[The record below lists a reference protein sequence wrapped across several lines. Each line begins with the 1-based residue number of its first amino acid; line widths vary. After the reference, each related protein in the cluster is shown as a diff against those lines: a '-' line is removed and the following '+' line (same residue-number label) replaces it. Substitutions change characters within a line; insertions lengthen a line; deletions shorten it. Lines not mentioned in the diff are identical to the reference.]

1 MKLSVILLS
10 IAAAGIIAAC
20 SPQQRAEMEADK
32 MASFNLTPKQT
43 EIANA
48 LIEGYKKDAGRQ
60 LLRTQD
66 YARAACYAKS
76 VQMPQM
82 YENGHLLYLRN
93 YTEAD
98 RNFYAFFAKHG
109 ISESMAYQISEKFH
123 FGYDG
128 CSTSAQIKKR
138 LGQ

>member
-1 MKLSVILLS
+1 MKLSIILLS
-10 IAAAGIIAAC
+10 IAAAGFLAAC
-20 SPQQRAEMEADK
+20 SAEQRAEMEADK
-32 MASFNLTPKQT
+32 MASFNLTPKQS
-43 EIANA
+43 EIAGA

-82 YENGHLLYLRN
+82 YANGHLLYLRN

-98 RNFYAFFAKHG
+98 RNFYGFFAKHG

-123 FGYDG
+123 SGYDA
-128 CSTSAQIKKR
+128 CSTSAQIKKQ